1 MTVDR
6 QRPENAL
13 QKWARIIGD
22 VLDGVEEVRVY
33 REAGTEI
40 DPPAVA
46 IGLPRVEYN
55 AGNSSEPS
63 DATFVIGLIG
73 TATRIPNLNDE
84 MMGLLPVI
92 MDALLTD
99 IRLAGRIEPGIISP
113 GTWPNGGVDL
123 PAYLIEIGVAL
134 P

>member
-22 VLDGVEEVRVY
+22 VLDTVEEVRVY

-46 IGLPRVEYN
+46 IGLPRVEWN
-55 AGNSSEPS
+55 LGNSAEPT

-73 TATRIPNLNDE
+73 TASRIPNLNDE
-84 MMGLLPVI
+84 MMGLIPVV
-92 MDALLTD
+92 MDALLSD
-99 IRLAGRIEPGIISP
+99 PRLASQIEPRGASP

>member
-1 MTVDR
+1 MEDDR
-6 QRPENAL
+6 PKNAL
-13 QKWARIIGD
+13 QKAAALIGD
-22 VLDGVEEVRVY
+22 VLDGIPEVRVY
-33 REAGTEI
+33 REAGTPI

-46 IGLPRVEYN
+46 IGLPRVEYRL
-55 AGNSSEPS
+55 GNSAEPS

-73 TATRIPNLNDE
+73 TASRIPNLNDE

-99 IRLAGRIEPGIISP
+99 VRLAGRIEPGTISP